1 MMTFYA
7 LMATEHCNKVF
18 GGQVP
23 GTNDA
28 NRAAVFAGLVQS
40 LPMPGPGV
48 AIVTG
53 DKFMT
58 PSEVAA

>member
-1 MMTFYA
+1 
-7 LMATEHCNKVF
+7 MATEHCNKVF